1 MRYFTYKNE
10 IIFGH
15 ATSLIL
21 KKTKL
26 RRVESIPFTFFKKDE
41 MKKVLQKRLFDLYF
55 VILLVIISI

>member
-1 MRYFTYKNE
+1 MNQK
-10 IIFGH
+10 
-15 ATSLIL
+15 
-21 KKTKL
+21 